1 MRPQQSL
8 FFSLTGIGLLLLMM
22 VLPSETESTSA
33 GWVGYGIIIGLLL
46 SVVLRAF
53 STLSYERSYKRP
65 RRTYTNRSRQAQS
78 VLVSANHRF
87 YPLLSGG
94 LFPNRVGWHE
104 NLFLFERESEASYD
118 LKRFTKCGS
127 ISEKVKCWADGSRR
141 TDSNS

>member
-1 MRPQQSL
+1 MKPQQSL
-8 FFSLTGIGLLLLMM
+8 FFSLTAIGLLLFMM

-46 SVVLRAF
+46 SVALRAF
-53 STLSYERSYKRP
+53 SILSYERSYKRP

-78 VLVSANHRF
+78 VLVPVNHRF
-87 YPLLSGG
+87 QPLLSGG
-94 LFPNRVGWHE
+94 FFPNRVGWCE
-104 NLFLFERESEASYD
+104 NLFLFEKESEASYD

-127 ISEKVKCWADGSRR
+127 ISEKAKCWADGSRR